1 MNYRQRDATETRV
14 SELCFGTWR
23 FGRRTSG
30 VLETDEDDARELLA
44 AVTDHDGTFID
55 GVNIYGDPNGTS
67 ESDVGSWGH

>member
-1 MNYRQRDATETRV
+1 MNYRQLGATRTRV

-23 FGRRTSG
+23 FGCRTSG
-30 VLETDEDDARELLA
+30 VLETEDDDARELPDT
-44 AVTDHDGTFID
+44 VTDHDGTFID